1 MYEGECWSPK
11 DAKYALNE
19 HLALTTNAFWDSN
32 KHKFK
37 GSKFKSSPRGDRK
50 GNNSK
55 VRHYYNCGGIK
66 QFIIECPYENKE
78 DHGGPLF
85 PKSLSSKFFPSKNQ
99 GNKDNKKKG
108 KRLLGA
114 HEEYNSRSKD
124 DDSQDEENGGVAT
137 IAIASTPSTSLF
149 DSQNDNSSI
158 INHKCL
164 LAKATEVT
172 PPYTPSSSHSKLPS
186 MDDLSSLKI
195 KKELVSCDEFLSSMK
210 GHTKVHV
217 EALMCQL
224 GDAQDTIKE

>member
-1 MYEGECWSPK
+1 VG
-11 DAKYALNE
+11 
-19 HLALTTNAFWDSN
+19 H
-32 KHKFK
+32 H
-37 GSKFKSSPRGDRK
+37 
-50 GNNSK
+50 
-55 VRHYYNCGGIK
+55 
-66 QFIIECPYENKE
+66 
-78 DHGGPLF
+78 PLF

-137 IAIASTPSTSLF
+137 VAIASTPSTFLF

-172 PPYTPSSSHSKLPS
+172 PSSTPSSSHSKLPS
-186 MDDLSSLKI
+186 MD
-195 KKELVSCDEFLSSMK
+195 EFLSSMK
-210 GHTKVHV
+210 GHTKVYV